1 MDGTASPTLS
11 MEKDLS
17 EHRGVWARRAEF
29 ILASVGYA
37 VGSGNVW
44 RFPYI
49 CYRNGGGKE
58 LREHL

>member
-1 MDGTASPTLS
+1 MEGTASLALCLERDPPA
-11 MEKDLS
+11 
-17 EHRGVWARRAEF
+17 HRGVWARRVEF

-49 CYRNGGGKE
+49 CYRNGGGEE
-58 LREHL
+58 LNLP